1 MKLFDNLFSN
11 RQNALSEKAE
21 KLVYT
26 ANAFAVSLF
35 VPTLDKFSILSEID
49 TKNWDF
55 IVTVASVFIASNRLR
70 QLKLDNKQEEYLMD
84 LVARSLNEWDPD
96 GIGAFNDCKNLFEK
110 EYYQLAASSGYQKDN
125 KFLAADALGIWIV
138 WNLFQRQPKSSD
150 EINLL
155 RVIGSTVISAFFSW
169 WNK

>member
-11 RQNALSEKAE
+11 RQNALNEKAK

-35 VPTLDKFSILSEID
+35 VPTLDKFPILSEID

-55 IVTVASVFIASNRLR
+55 IITVASVFIASTRLS
-70 QLKLDNKQEEYLMD
+70 QLKLDNKQEECLMD

-110 EYYQLAASSGYQKDN
+110 EYDQLAE
-125 KFLAADALGIWIV
+125 L
-138 WNLFQRQPKSSD
+138 SD
-150 EINLL
+150 Y
-155 RVIGSTVISAFFSW
+155 
-169 WNK
+169 

>member
-11 RQNALSEKAE
+11 RQNALNEKTK

-35 VPTLDKFSILSEID
+35 VPTLDKFPILSEID

-55 IVTVASVFIASNRLR
+55 IITVASVFIASTRLS
-70 QLKLDNKQEEYLMD
+70 QLKLDNKQEECLMD

-96 GIGAFNDCKNLFEK
+96 GIGAFNDCRICLKKNM
-110 EYYQLAASSGYQKDN
+110 
-125 KFLAADALGIWIV
+125 
-138 WNLFQRQPKSSD
+138 
-150 EINLL
+150 IN
-155 RVIGSTVISAFFSW
+155 
-169 WNK
+169 